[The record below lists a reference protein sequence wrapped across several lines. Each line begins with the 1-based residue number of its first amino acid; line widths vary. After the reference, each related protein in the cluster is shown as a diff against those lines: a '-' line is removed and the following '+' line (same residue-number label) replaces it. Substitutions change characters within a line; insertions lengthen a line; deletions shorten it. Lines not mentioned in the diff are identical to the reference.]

1 MPTIPP
7 FPWPILPLPLP
18 VLTVLGWWIDF
29 IEQQLQDRP
38 LDPYAIWGLLT
49 RFRVLGQGGK
59 MPSTLTFSVELDAP
73 YASPIHTFPLAWRVV
88 PEGRLPGFQAWPVWV
103 PTAYDNPLPG
113 TGQNPTFITLRLDT
127 TGRDWGQL
135 SQDVWGLITTRYVK
149 RLQIGL
155 PRGSENPDREEGGA
169 RPTPLPDWATEHKVL
184 IGVIDDACPFAHRAL
199 REAQDS
205 MSTRVVSL
213 WNQTTMLPDAV
224 AVPAPVGF
232 PYGLQWTHGQLK
244 ARMLAHVDGP
254 DVDEAAVY
262 AAAPF
267 TKRRLGSRASHAAAV
282 MGLLAGGGR
291 AAPRMP
297 QPLDAGDTP
306 LSLGEPLDDHAARA
320 PLAVVQ
326 LPAEQTAVRA
336 GRWLAVNALDGLHH
350 LMGVA
355 RQLSQQ
361 AGQPCALVTN
371 MSYGAMA
378 GPHDGTGML
387 ESAIDELCQGSKDRL
402 AVVVSAGNAHGTRR
416 KGEEPL
422 QYEFGGLHACQ
433 KLAPGSSVTFTLF
446 IPPDKQFET
455 YVEFWF
461 TRKNGGGDTFL
472 EPGKSDG
479 STGEVEIVV
488 TPPGGTPWP
497 AVHCMGVHAVPAPD
511 DDKEAEAGL
520 FFMRKPTQGLHRSM
534 ALLVVAATQVARR
547 HVEAPSGRWQITL
560 RHMRAGS
567 PRHFQVD
574 AWVERDDTEV
584 GAVRPQSAR
593 LVANADGSPDGL
605 TDENTFTSI
614 ATGSKTFRVGAVLDR
629 GKGLA
634 TQEVS
639 AYSAAA
645 AGNREGPQYS
655 AIADAHP
662 ALPGIR
668 VSGSQSG
675 MVLRAN
681 GTSMAAPQ
689 AARYLINRLAD
700 GRHTLTQE
708 RAELAKIKSPNARLG
723 KKVV

>member
-1 MPTIPP
+1 MPIIPP
-7 FPWPILPLPLP
+7 NPGLILPLPLP
-18 VLTVLGWWIDF
+18 VLYLLQLWIDF

-49 RFRVLGQGGK
+49 RFRVLGEGGK
-59 MPSTLTFSVELDAP
+59 RPSVLTFSVELN
-73 YASPIHTFPLAWRVV
+73 ASYEPTTHTFPLAQRTMPAGRPGGV
-88 PEGRLPGFQAWPVWV
+88 PPPVQV
-103 PTAYDNPLPG
+103 PSAYEHPLPG
-113 TGQNPTFITLRLDT
+113 TGKNPTFITLRLDT
-127 TGRDWGQL
+127 HDRDWEQVY
-135 SQDVWGLITTRYVK
+135 QDVRGLILTLHVK

-155 PRGSENPDREEGGA
+155 PRGHRNPDRVEGVA
-169 RPTPLPDWATEHKVL
+169 PAPLPDWDEPPKVL

-199 REAQDS
+199 REAQDP

-213 WNQTTMLPDAV
+213 WNQTTMPPDGGV
-224 AVPAPVGF
+224 LPAPVGF
-232 PYGLQWTHGQLK
+232 PYGLQWTHGQLND
-244 ARMLAHVDGP
+244 RMLAHADGQ

-262 AAAPF
+262 AGIDCQPLA
-267 TKRRLGSRASHAAAV
+267 SRASHAAAV

-291 AAPRMP
+291 ATPRMP
-297 QPLDAGDTP
+297 QPLDAGDAP
-306 LSLGEPLDDHAARA
+306 LLLGEPLCAAAAHA

-355 RQLSQQ
+355 RQLGKQT
-361 AGQPCALVTN
+361 GQPPVLVTN

-387 ESAIDELCQGSKDRL
+387 ESAIDELCRDSDEGL
-402 AVVVSAGNAHGTRR
+402 AVVVAAGNSHGTQRDC
-416 KGEEPL
+416 EDPL
-422 QYEFGGLHACQ
+422 AYVPGGLHAHQ
-433 KLAPGSSVTFTLF
+433 TLAPGGNVTFTLF

-461 TRKNGGGDTFL
+461 SVEGVVGKVDQFL
-472 EPGKSDG
+472 AAGKPDG
-479 STGEVEIVV
+479 SQGEVEIVV
-488 TPPGGTPWP
+488 EPPEGAPWP
-497 AVHCMGVHAVPAPD
+497 PLHCTGLHVVPAPAN
-511 DDKEAEAGL
+511 DKEAEAGL

-547 HVEAPSGRWQITL
+547 HVEAPSGRWRITL
-560 RHMRAGS
+560 RHMQASSARS
-567 PRHFQVD
+567 FLVD

-593 LVANADGSPDGL
+593 LVENEDGTPSGL
-605 TDENTFTSI
+605 TDADTFTSI
-614 ATGSKTFRVGAVLDR
+614 ATGSETFRVGAVTDR
-629 GKGLA
+629 GEGLA
-634 TQEVS
+634 TEEVS

-645 AGNREGPQYS
+645 VNCKKGPEFS

-675 MVLRAN
+675 TVLRAN
-681 GTSMAAPQ
+681 GTSVAAPQ
-689 AARYLINRLAD
+689 AARHLVNQLAGGSTPD
-700 GRHTLTQE
+700 AERKALQLTGRG
-708 RAELAKIKSPNARLG
+708 NARLG
-723 KKVV
+723 KKTV

>member
-1 MPTIPP
+1 MPTIPRLP
-7 FPWPILPLPLP
+7 GPILPPP
-18 VLTVLGWWIDF
+18 VLTVLRWWIDF
-29 IEQQLQDRP
+29 IEQQLKDRP

-49 RFRVLGQGGK
+49 RFRVLGEGGK
-59 MPSTLTFSVELDAP
+59 MPSTLTFSVELDTP
-73 YASPIHTFPLAWRVV
+73 YAPSIHTFPLAWRVA
-88 PEGRLPGFQAWPVWV
+88 PAGRPPGFQAWPVWV
-103 PTAYDNPLPG
+103 PTAYENPLPG

-127 TGRDWGQL
+127 HGRNWEQL

-155 PRGSENPDREEGGA
+155 PRGSENPDLEEGGA
-169 RPTPLPDWATEHKVL
+169 RPTPLPDWATKHPVL
-184 IGVIDDACPFAHRAL
+184 IGVIDDTCPFAHRAL
-199 REAQDS
+199 REAEDS

-213 WNQTTMLPDAV
+213 WNQTTKRPHGV
-224 AVPAPVGF
+224 AVPAPAGF
-232 PYGLQWTHGQLK
+232 PYGLQWTHGQLN
-244 ARMLAHVDGP
+244 ARMLAHVDDR

-267 TKRRLGSRASHAAAV
+267 TKQRLASRASHAAAV
-282 MGLLAGGGR
+282 VTLLAGSGR

-297 QPLDAGDTP
+297 QPLDSGDTP
-306 LSLGEPLDDHAARA
+306 LRLGEPLDDPASRA

-355 RQLSQQ
+355 RQVGEQ
-361 AGQPCALVTN
+361 AGQPPVLVTN

-387 ESAIDELCQGSKDRL
+387 ESAIDELCRGSKDRL
-402 AVVVSAGNAHGTRR
+402 AVVLSAGNAHGTRR
-416 KGEEPL
+416 NGEDPL
-422 QYEFGGLHACQ
+422 QYEPGGLHAHHE
-433 KLAPGSSVTFTLF
+433 LAPGGSVTFTLF
-446 IPPDKQFET
+446 VPPDKQFET

-461 TRKNGGGDTFL
+461 SVVGEASDKDQFL

-488 TPPGGTPWP
+488 TPPAGAPWP
-497 AVHCMGVHAVPAPD
+497 ALHCMGVHAVPAPD
-511 DDKEAEAGL
+511 NDKEAEAGL

-547 HVEAPSGRWQITL
+547 HVEATSGRWQITL
-560 RHMRAGS
+560 RHMRAA
-567 PRHFQVD
+567 RRFQVD

-605 TDENTFTSI
+605 TDENTFSSI
-614 ATGSKTFRVGAVLDR
+614 ATGSKTFRVGAVMDR
-629 GKGLA
+629 GEGLA
-634 TQEVS
+634 TERVS

-645 AGNREGPQYS
+645 VSDLAGPQYS
-655 AIADAHP
+655 SIADAHP

-689 AARYLINRLAD
+689 AARYLVNQLAGGSTPTLEHTALKLT
-700 GRHTLTQE
+700 GRG
-708 RAELAKIKSPNARLG
+708 NARLG

>member
-1 MPTIPP
+1 MPIIHTSLIP
-7 FPWPILPLPLP
+7 
-18 VLTVLGWWIDF
+18 V
-29 IEQQLQDRP
+29 QQLIRLWIAFITNQLGDRP
-38 LDPYAIWGLLT
+38 LDPYAIWGLIT
-49 RFRVLGQGGK
+49 RFRVLGQSK
-59 MPSTLTFSVELDAP
+59 RLPSVLTFNVELKGP
-73 YASPIHTFPLAWRVV
+73 YTPGKHVFPLTRPVRPAASAWWGPTWPARV
-88 PEGRLPGFQAWPVWV
+88 PS
-103 PTAYDNPLPG
+103 AYAHPLPA
-113 TGQNPTFITLRLDT
+113 TGVAPTFITLRLDVDDRT
-127 TGRDWGQL
+127 WDQVR
-135 SQDVWGLITTRYVK
+135 QDVWALILNSEVK

-155 PRGSENPDREEGGA
+155 PRGVDNADPGQGVQ
-169 RPTPLPDWATEHKVL
+169 PVPLPGWVKDHKVL
-184 IGVIDDACPFAHRAL
+184 VGVIDDTCPFAHRAL
-199 REAQDS
+199 RQKTDPL
-205 MSTRVVSL
+205 STRVVSL
-213 WNQTTMLPDAV
+213 WDQTTLRPRAGGR
-224 AVPAPVGF
+224 PLAPMGF
-232 PYGLQWTHGQLK
+232 PYGMQWNHGHLNGLLQ
-244 ARMLAHVDGP
+244 AHSDGS

-262 AAAPF
+262 AAVPF
-267 TKRRLGSRASHAAAV
+267 TKRPLSLRASHAAAV
-282 MGLLAGGGR
+282 VTLLAGGGR

-297 QPLDAGDTP
+297 QPLDSGDTP
-306 LSLGEPLDDHAARA
+306 LRLGEPLDDPASRA

-355 RQLSQQ
+355 RQLGDQV
-361 AGQPCALVTN
+361 GQPPVLVTN

-387 ESAIDELCQGSKDRL
+387 ESAIDELCRESKDRL
-402 AVVVSAGNAHGTRR
+402 AVVLSAGNAHGTRR

-422 QYEFGGLHACQ
+422 QYESGGLHARHE
-433 KLAPGSSVTFTLF
+433 LAPGGSVTFTLF
-446 IPPDKQFET
+446 VPPDKQFET

-461 TRKNGGGDTFL
+461 SVVGEASDKDQFL

-488 TPPGGTPWP
+488 TPPAGAPWP
-497 AVHCMGVHAVPAPD
+497 AVHCMGLHAVPAPEND
-511 DDKEAEAGL
+511 EEAEAGL

-534 ALLVVAATQVARR
+534 ALLVVTATQVARR
-547 HVEAPSGRWQITL
+547 HVEAPSGRWGITL
-560 RHMRAGS
+560 RHMQAS
-567 PRHFQVD
+567 PARRFQVD

-593 LVANADGSPDGL
+593 LVANADGSPGGL

-614 ATGSKTFRVGAVLDR
+614 ATGSKTFRVGAVMDR

-645 AGNREGPQYS
+645 VSNLAGPEYS
-655 AIADAHP
+655 SIADAHP

-689 AARYLINRLAD
+689 AARYLVNRLAG

-708 RAELAKIKSPNARLG
+708 WAELAKIKSPNARLG